1 MLGITAV
8 HPTLPAVDMARA
20 KKFYQE
26 VLGLKLLGED
36 PTGGT
41 MFQAGQSY
49 IYVYPRGATKAD
61 HTVAQLDVDDIDS
74 AMEELRNK
82 GVTFQ
87 DLDMPEMGIK
97 TVNGLATVSMPE
109 GDLKVAW
116 FSDTEG
122 NILALNAMPKAMKEK
137 MMSGAAAAA

>member
-1 MLGITAV
+1 MIGITAI

-41 MFQAGQSY
+41 MFQAGRSY